1 MVDRILEFLRNRY
14 FIGTVVAIILGLILN
29 SFVTYSKERANEAE
43 FEKFQEVNASLSVK
57 SEAEIVN
64 SKLDLEFDSLGFE
77 MITKSVLAK
86 KSIDE
91 NDFNNAVKLFNEIYT
106 EVVSSNISKTTKEVL
121 IEQYSENIVRL
132 YMELDDFESGDKFI
146 SENQLNSSRFH
157 DVAGDFYKYFSNND
171 KSNFHYDRAISF
183 DIDLSQQNLINLK
196 RPIK

>member
-14 FIGTVVAIILGLILN
+14 FIGAVVAIILGLILN
-29 SFVTYSKERANEAE
+29 SFITYSKEKANEVE
-43 FEKFQEVNASLSVK
+43 FEKFQEVNASLSVQ
-57 SEAEIVN
+57 SEEEVE
-64 SKLDLEFDSLGFE
+64 SSSLDLEFDSLGFE

-91 NDFNNAVKLFNEIYT
+91 NDFNSAVKLFNEIYK

-132 YMELDDFESGDKFI
+132 YMELDDFDSGDKFI
-146 SENQLNSSRFH
+146 SENELNSSRFH
-157 DVAGDFYKYFSNND
+157 DVAVDFYKYFSNND